1 MAAHLFLLFQ
11 DNAQRNLSK
20 VKKKSEDFFH
30 PNLNVHFKTI
40 ILSMDLTMPLLSNVL
55 KAAEKLGWADGRF
68 AFFVLHVTTTLYPKL
83 LPSLSILSVNILR
96 AVFVVTVVAPNA
108 TYGEVWKK
116 PENVDT
122 FQELLNTTSVEEVY
136 DFYRQFSSVSLLL
149 TALQRAHQEANG
161 LNISLYTRNTVFPTL
176 LGLSETDEVGDLL
189 VKFVLLDFWPNY
201 RVFRAV
207 ADLNIDHRGDLH
219 VTDSQWIKG
228 IDWPF
233 NRPLVADPDCIIQD
247 VDCSNSGDD
256 ATLTTEET
264 IGVIISLLTC
274 VTVALGI
281 TAFIRKK
288 LSLKEMRKKILL
300 TVDDIVLTQP
310 SKKTFRDRSGFD
322 KPDIL
327 KASHDSVRPHTHLT
341 PGQSGRTT
349 GSEQINCARLNG
361 DIVHL
366 KHFYVTAT
374 FEVRRKAMN
383 QLLQIYELRH
393 ENINPFL
400 GCLSDPQQPAL
411 VWEHCSRG
419 SLADVLAS
427 EDIKLDWSF
436 KLSLLTDLVRGM
448 RYLHSCPVKHHG
460 NLTSRN
466 CVIDSRWVLKITD
479 YGLPMFCEAQ
489 NLPPSPLTI
498 KDKLW
503 AAPELLRD
511 ETLLR
516 RGTQTGDVYS
526 FSIVMQEV
534 VVRGQPYCMLQLS
547 AEELIEKLKRP
558 PPLIRPS
565 VSKQAAPPEAINIMK
580 QCWAEYPDVRP
591 DFGQINEQF
600 KRLNQGKKINIV
612 DTMFQMLEKYSNNLE
627 DLIKERTIQLDEE
640 KKKTDHLLNRMLPS
654 MVTENLKAGLPVE
667 PEKFEEVTI
676 YFSDI
681 VGFTTISAYSEPMEI
696 VDFLNDLYTAFD
708 NTIDHYNVYKVET
721 IGDAYM
727 VVGGLP
733 ERIQNHAEEIATMA
747 LDLLYVCGKFKIRH
761 MPNVPLM
768 LRIGIHTGPVVAGVV
783 GLTMPRYCL
792 FGDTVNTASRMESSG
807 TAYRVHISKT
817 TEKKLRH
824 AGGYIIQHRGEI
836 ILKGKGKQPTYWLC
850 GKTGFDKDLPPP
862 PEDDGSG
869 ENHGFKS
876 ENIFKAMGRKKVD
889 VSETDN
895 IPNQGS
901 DTCNSSCTASAE
913 INIDELASNLLLSTP
928 LLTDIENK
936 VNSQCDSKHFLSPT
950 LASTYNH
957 QTNKRNENWTFPFAP
972 KRPKDINKHKRKIKE
987 IELNVHHSNSNSS
1000 SRSSISSIMGNNS
1013 QSENSSH
1020 VIDVMKQS
1028 SVNQEQ

>member
-1 MAAHLFLLFQ
+1 
-11 DNAQRNLSK
+11 
-20 VKKKSEDFFH
+20 
-30 PNLNVHFKTI
+30 
-40 ILSMDLTMPLLSNVL
+40 
-55 KAAEKLGWADGRF
+55 
-68 AFFVLHVTTTLYPKL
+68 
-83 LPSLSILSVNILR
+83 
-96 AVFVVTVVAPNA
+96 
-108 TYGEVWKK
+108 
-116 PENVDT
+116 
-122 FQELLNTTSVEEVY
+122 
-136 DFYRQFSSVSLLL
+136 
-149 TALQRAHQEANG
+149 
-161 LNISLYTRNTVFPTL
+161 
-176 LGLSETDEVGDLL
+176 
-189 VKFVLLDFWPNY
+189 
-201 RVFRAV
+201 
-207 ADLNIDHRGDLH
+207 
-219 VTDSQWIKG
+219 
-228 IDWPF
+228 
-233 NRPLVADPDCIIQD
+233 
-247 VDCSNSGDD
+247 
-256 ATLTTEET
+256 
-264 IGVIISLLTC
+264 
-274 VTVALGI
+274 
-281 TAFIRKK
+281 
-288 LSLKEMRKKILL
+288 
-300 TVDDIVLTQP
+300 
-310 SKKTFRDRSGFD
+310 
-322 KPDIL
+322 
-327 KASHDSVRPHTHLT
+327 
-341 PGQSGRTT
+341 
-349 GSEQINCARLNG
+349 
-361 DIVHL
+361 
-366 KHFYVTAT
+366 
-374 FEVRRKAMN
+374 
-383 QLLQIYELRH
+383 
-393 ENINPFL
+393 
-400 GCLSDPQQPAL
+400 
-411 VWEHCSRG
+411 
-419 SLADVLAS
+419 
-427 EDIKLDWSF
+427 
-436 KLSLLTDLVRGM
+436 M
-448 RYLHSCPVKHHG
+448 RYLHSSPVKHHG

-479 YGLPMFCEAQ
+479 YGLPMFFEAQ
-489 NLPPSPLTI
+489 NLSPPPLTV

-534 VVRGQPYCMLQLS
+534 VVRGQPYCMLHSS

-580 QCWAEYPDVRP
+580 QCWAEYPEVRP

-600 KRLNQGKKINIV
+600 KRLNQGKKVNIV

-640 KKKTDHLLNRMLPS
+640 KKKTDQLLNRMLPS

-708 NTIDHYNVYKVET
+708 NTINHYHVYKVET

-747 LDLLYVCGKFKIRH
+747 LDLLHVCGKFKIRH

-824 AGGYIIQHRGEI
+824 ARGYIIQHRGEI

-850 GKTGFDKDLPPP
+850 GKTGFDKYLPPP
-862 PEDDGSG
+862 PQDDGLD
-869 ENHGFKS
+869 NHGFKS

-889 VSETDN
+889 GTETDN
-895 IPNQGS
+895 TVNQESGA
-901 DTCNSSCTASAE
+901 CNSSYTSSAE
-913 INIDELASNLLLSTP
+913 INIDELAPNLLLSTP

-936 VNSQCDSKHFLSPT
+936 VNTYNDSKYFLSPPQT
-950 LASTYNH
+950 SIHNH
-957 QTNKRNENWTFPFAP
+957 QMNKSNENWTFPFAP
-972 KRPKDINKHKRKIKE
+972 KRSKDVNKNMRKNKDG
-987 IELNVHHSNSNSS
+987 ELNVHNSNSS
-1000 SRSSISSIMGNNS
+1000 SSSISSMTSIVGNNS
-1013 QSENSSH
+1013 QF
-1020 VIDVMKQS
+1020 
-1028 SVNQEQ
+1028 